1 MLALHSKKKNKTDT
15 NIISTQFILSLW
27 IPPVTLPKQKSYLP
41 ISLDTSCYLNKIE
54 KELPDTSW
62 YLSNHRKM
70 HPLTLTCMGRMCFP
84 PPPPLLEFIYLF
96 IFPLLLLNL
105 IYMRQQLSF
114 PAHISSG
121 RKGRHF
127 ALIDVDKRRFGSCSR
142 YLGPVSYIDGGL
154 VHHKWTAC

>member
-1 MLALHSKKKNKTDT
+1 
-15 NIISTQFILSLW
+15 
-27 IPPVTLPKQKSYLP
+27 
-41 ISLDTSCYLNKIE
+41 
-54 KELPDTSW
+54 
-62 YLSNHRKM
+62 M
-70 HPLTLTCMGRMCFP
+70 HPLTLTCRGRMCFP

-142 YLGPVSYIDGGL
+142 YLGLVSYIDGGL
-154 VHHKWTAC
+154 VHHKWTACWPHHDILIGIWSRMRIMLALHSKKKNKTDTDIISTQFILSLSLFLNREVATSSW